1 MNCFPTEQ
9 RCFQKE
15 NTMQQLNCEIT
26 ADLNNVPLEE
36 LRNLFPHFPEPVEIL
51 KFLPWSG
58 FDNFNLHFLIV
69 RKTSRIIL
77 ILPIFDGKFEV
88 ASFLEGAMARLTT
101 IFSKWFPR
109 LLCPRV
115 LGISVLESDW
125 GEIGWE
131 REETRAVMD
140 AAWDLALGMLE
151 EFAKGSD
158 ADVLAFVNFNERS
171 GQNIPLKKLSAFTQM
186 YGVPCAQVA
195 LPFKTLE
202 EYLSSLSRNSR
213 KNLKRQT
220 KNKQGIQVLRT
231 SEPGTWINAI
241 YGLYRKSIKK
251 SDLVFGIQN
260 KAYFEHICTKIPG
273 AEYVLYLLNGKLLAF
288 NLVFRTKE
296 RLLDKYFGMDPHLG
310 SEHGLFFFSW
320 LENISFC
327 IRNGIPL
334 YHVGQMAEKL
344 KKSLGA
350 QLIPSAIL
358 FKHRIPLFHRFLT
371 GLQKFLSYEPE
382 VKLPSACLG
391 RAWEDLM
398 VIHSNNNKKK
408 SAGGPWFIL
417 GLDMDGSL
425 PLQEQ
430 VVSRM
435 DALVD
440 LRKQEQLLRLWP
452 EQKAWESLE
461 KSIWNL
467 REKYPKPWITFLGSG
482 DLHHVSYLLLATL
495 PLDERPVKLI
505 LIDNH
510 PDWYNDRPHFHCG
523 NWVSQVLRLPWISG
537 VVMAGQD
544 ASDIAGR
551 KFWNIPFREL
561 CNGRVR
567 LFPYD
572 RKLSRAL
579 LRYPSSMA
587 GVKYFRR
594 RFYGSDLYFKTL
606 VLRGVKHFFQ
616 RLAKELRGENV
627 YLSID
632 KDCLEMTAGKSDWEH
647 GKMKLEEL
655 LEGLQELSRSC
666 HLVGADLCGEQAPQ
680 RLRGF
685 SKNWDAGRF
694 PGRFS
699 HSETTD
705 RLNEKTNLRIL
716 DVLNPVRADIETGQG
731 ILEYAGAIND
741 R

>member
-1 MNCFPTEQ
+1 
-9 RCFQKE
+9 
-15 NTMQQLNCEIT
+15 MQPLNCEIT
-26 ADLNNVPLEE
+26 THLNNVSPEE
-36 LRNLFPHFPEPVEIL
+36 LRRLFPHFPEPIEIL
-51 KFLPWSG
+51 KFLPRSG
-58 FDNFNLHFLIV
+58 FDNFSLHFLII
-69 RKTSRIIL
+69 RKASHIIL

-88 ASFLEGAMARLTT
+88 ASFLEGNIARLMML
-101 IFSKWFPR
+101 FSKWFPR
-109 LLCPRV
+109 LFCPRV
-115 LGISVLESDW
+115 LGVSVLEGDW

-131 REETRAVMD
+131 RGENRTVMG
-140 AAWDLALGMLE
+140 AAWDLALCRLE
-151 EFAKGSD
+151 EFAKESD
-158 ADVLAFVNFNERS
+158 TDILAFVNFNERS
-171 GQNIPLKKLSAFTQM
+171 GQDIPLKKLFSFTQM
-186 YGVPCAQVA
+186 HGVPCAQVA

-202 EYLSSLSRNSR
+202 EYLGSLSKNSR

-220 KNKQGIQVLRT
+220 KNKQMIQILRT
-231 SEPGTWINAI
+231 SEPGAWIDAI
-241 YGLYRKSIKK
+241 YDLYRKSIKK

-260 KAYFEHICTKIPG
+260 KAYFERVCAEVPG
-273 AEYVLYLLNGKLLAF
+273 AEYVLYFLDGKLLAF

-310 SEHGLFFFSW
+310 KEHSLFFFSW

-334 YHVGQMAEKL
+334 YHVGQMAEKI
-344 KKSLGA
+344 KMSLGA

-358 FKHRIPLFHRFLT
+358 FRHRVPLFHRFLT

-382 VKLPSACLG
+382 IKLPGACLG
-391 RAWEDLM
+391 RAWEDLV
-398 VIHSNNNKKK
+398 VIRSNKSRKK
-408 SAGGPWFIL
+408 SANDPWFIL

-425 PLQEQ
+425 RLQEQ
-430 VVSRM
+430 VVLQM

-440 LRKQEQLLRLWP
+440 LRKQEQQLRLWP

-461 KSIWNL
+461 KNIWNL
-467 REKYPKPWITFLGSG
+467 REKYPKPWITLLGSG

-523 NWVSQVLRLPWISG
+523 NWLSQALRLPWISG

-544 ASDIAGR
+544 SSDIAGR
-551 KFWNIPFREL
+551 KFWNVPFREL
-561 CNGRVR
+561 REGRVR

-572 RKLSRAL
+572 RKLSRVL
-579 LRYPSSMA
+579 LRYPSSMS
-587 GVKYFRR
+587 GIKYFRR
-594 RFYGSDLYFKTL
+594 RFYGSDLYFETL
-606 VLRGVKHFFQ
+606 MCRGVRHFFQ
-616 RLAKELRGENV
+616 RLAKEFRGENV

-632 KDCLEMTAGKSDWEH
+632 KDCLEAAAGRSDWDH

-655 LEGLQELSRSC
+655 LAGLQELSSSC
-666 HLVGADLCGEQAPQ
+666 CLVGADLCGEQAPQ

-685 SKNWDAGRF
+685 SKNWNAGRF

-699 HSETTD
+699 HSEATD

-716 DVLNPVRADIETGQG
+716 DALNPACADIEPGRG
-731 ILEYAGAIND
+731 VLKCAGAISD